1 MIANLGLVTGPVKRA
16 YDASRRREAAEQTRL
31 RILAAA
37 RDLFADAGYAGT
49 AVQEVARR
57 AEVSVDTVY
66 ASVGRKPQLLLAVHD
81 MALAEGV
88 APVPAEQ
95 RDYVRA
101 VRAAT
106 TLEDKITT
114 YAEAMARVLPRT
126 VPLLV
131 ALREAGA
138 TDPDCAA
145 LHETLV
151 ERRAANMRL
160 LAAELRSTGEVRA
173 DMSDDDVADLV
184 WSLNSPEWFGL
195 LASRGRTPEQYA
207 ALLADV
213 LVRTLTAGGDRP

>member
-1 MIANLGLVTGPVKRA
+1 MIAKVGAVTGPVKRA
-16 YDASRRREAAEQTRL
+16 YDASRRRAAAEQTRL

-37 RDLFADAGYAGT
+37 RDLFTEAGYAAT
-49 AVQEVARR
+49 SVQDVAQR
-57 AEVSVDTVY
+57 AGVSVDTVY

-81 MALAEGV
+81 MALAEGES
-88 APVPAEQ
+88 PVPAEQ

-101 VRAAT
+101 VRAAV

-126 VPLLV
+126 VPILD

-138 TDPDCAA
+138 TDPGCAA
-145 LHETLV
+145 QHEALV

-160 LAAELRSTGEVRA
+160 LAADLRSTGEVRA
-173 DMSDDDVADLV
+173 DLTDDEVADLV
-184 WSLNSPEWFGL
+184 WTLNSPEWFGL
-195 LASRGRTPEQYA
+195 VASRGRTPDQYA

-213 LVRTLTAGGDRP
+213 LVRTLRR